1 MIQLADGEVR
11 SKSHVFLIC
20 ENWDGT
26 YLHEGRI
33 RRTWNGFKVGS
44 QFADAET
51 LAKNGYS
58 KKKAAELTMKLMR
71 VEESD
76 EDGGIG
82 RGSGYQKMLLNSF
95 YGSMGVPSH
104 MLGGAGKSA
113 PNKNGISY
121 SSAALKKAM
130 ANLSN
135 GIGKTSKIMFDSLST
150 ALSHSKTFEITHNPC
165 IEIIDEVS
173 MLKPVDIS
181 TIRIPWMEEK
191 IKNVLARTPKEE
203 MFDDIVESY
212 IEKDMKFS
220 WSLISESGLLRI
232 RKRPQILLPNNLSMN
247 YENNYMIMLS
257 RRKLEEAM
265 EVEKSGYHQDSRR
278 NSHIG

>member
-20 ENWDGT
+20 ESWSGT
-26 YLHEGRI
+26 HLHEGRV

-71 VEESD
+71 VNESD
-76 EDGGIG
+76 DENSQI
-82 RGSGYQKMLLNSF
+82 SAHKKLMMNSF
-95 YGSMGVPSH
+95 YGAMGVPAH
-104 MLGGAGKSA
+104 LVGGPGKTA
-113 PNKNGISY
+113 PNRNGLSY
-121 SSAALKKAM
+121 SSTALKQAM
-130 ANLSN
+130 NSLSS
-135 GIGKTSKIMFDSLST
+135 GIAKTSKIMFDSILSSFSQSSV
-150 ALSHSKTFEITHNPC
+150 LEITHNPS
-165 IEIIDEVS
+165 IEILDEVS
-173 MLKPVDIS
+173 MLKPVDLS
-181 TIRIPWMEEK
+181 SVRIHWMEEK
-191 IKNVLARTPKEE
+191 VKNVLSRSPKEDV
-203 MFDDIVESY
+203 FDDIVESY

-220 WSLISESGLLRI
+220 WGLISESGILRI
-232 RKRPQILLPNNLSMN
+232 RKRPQILLPNSLNMN